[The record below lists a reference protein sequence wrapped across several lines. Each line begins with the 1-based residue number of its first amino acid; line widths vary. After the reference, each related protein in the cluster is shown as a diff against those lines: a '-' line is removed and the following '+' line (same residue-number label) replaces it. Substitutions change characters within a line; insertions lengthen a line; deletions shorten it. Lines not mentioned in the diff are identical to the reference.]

1 MLLEEE
7 LGGPAG
13 VGAAATAGGAAA
25 GALAGAGAVAAL
37 AGAAAGGWALLSFAP
52 SVASTGLDAAVF
64 LPLSRKS
71 VTYQPDPLS

>member
-1 MLLEEE
+1 MLFEPE
-7 LGGPAG
+7 LGNPTG
-13 VGAAATAGGAAA
+13 VETAETAGGAAD
-25 GALAGAGAVAAL
+25 GALAGAEAVAAL